1 MTNRLKHILT
11 TVCFCA
17 VIGGLAI
24 ACLLHPVAANSEA
37 ERRPLA
43 QMPELKADTVE
54 SGLFFSQFD
63 DYTVDQFPARDFFR
77 SIKAHFQMS
86 VLHTKE
92 NNSLAVEN
100 GYIAKINTTLNLASL
115 ENAAKK
121 FQTVFDTYLTETD
134 TNNYLAVVPDK
145 GLFFAEDFGYPS
157 IDYTALVEYMST
169 SLSEFDYI
177 DLWDE
182 LSLDDYYHTDTHW
195 RQENL
200 LPVAKKLAEGLN
212 VTPPTDNY
220 TVNEHFPFN
229 GVYAGQSA
237 LNPTPDTL
245 CYLTNDTLEKYTVY
259 DFETGDT
266 LPIYNTAKL
275 DTAEPYD
282 VFLSGTKALLRIDNP
297 NAASERELIVFRD
310 SYGASLIP
318 LLAES
323 YRSITLVDLRYV
335 NTAYLDKYIEFTKQ
349 DVLFLY
355 STLLLNDSFALK

>member
-17 VIGGLAI
+17 VIIGLGA
-24 ACLLHPVAANSEA
+24 ACLLHPAAATSEA

-43 QMPELKADTVE
+43 QMPELKLDTVE
-54 SGLFFSQFD
+54 SGLFFSRFD
-63 DYTVDQFPARDFFR
+63 DYSVDQFPARDLFR
-77 SIKAHFQMS
+77 SLKAHFQLS

-100 GYIAKINTTLNLASL
+100 GHIAKINTSLNTASL
-115 ENAAKK
+115 QNAAQKLSA
-121 FQTVFDTYLTETD
+121 VFDTYLSPSD
-134 TNNYLAVVPDK
+134 TKNYLAIVPDK
-145 GLFFAEDFGYPS
+145 GLFLAEEFGYPS
-157 IDYTALVEYMST
+157 IDYAALVDYMT
-169 SLSEFDYI
+169 TELSELTYI
-177 DLWDE
+177 DLFGQ
-182 LSLDDYYHTDTHW
+182 LQLDDYYRTDTHW

-200 LPVAKKLAEGLN
+200 LPVAKKLAEGLKI
-212 VTPPTDNY
+212 TPPNENFT
-220 TVNEHFPFN
+220 TNEHFPFN

-245 CYLTNDTLEKYTVY
+245 RYLTNDALDKCTVY
-259 DFETGDT
+259 DYETGDT

-275 DTAEPYD
+275 DSSEPYD
-282 VFLSGTKALLRIDNP
+282 VFLSGTKALLRIDNH
-297 NAASERELIVFRD
+297 AADTERDLIVFRD

-318 LLAES
+318 LLAEGYS
-323 YRSITLVDLRYV
+323 SITLVDLRYV
-335 NTAYLDKYIEFTKQ
+335 NVGYLGNYLEFSDQ